1 MRNRQ
6 FPAGDAQAWTEFDEE
21 GGTMEDKTELRM
33 KEIRKRTLLYRCRQD
48 RRMVYMWSCFSL
60 LLMAGVGELLRQT
73 GMIGDVAVVGAYS
86 SVLLRDGASIYVV
99 VGIAA
104 FVMGVAIT
112 VLCIRLKKR
121 WNKE

>member
-1 MRNRQ
+1 
-6 FPAGDAQAWTEFDEE
+6 
-21 GGTMEDKTELRM
+21 MEDRTELRM
-33 KEIRKRTLLYRCRQD
+33 KEIRKRILLHRRRKD

-73 GMIGDVAVVGAYS
+73 GMTGDVAVTGAYS

-99 VGIAA
+99 VGIVA
-104 FVMGVAIT
+104 FVMGVVVT

-121 WNKE
+121 WIKE